1 MMSSTVLVFTG
12 LAISVPRAT
21 ANEVEAFFRLES
33 GTGAKILGKT
43 IIVDDRVENVYSTHE
58 PASYQVGNKGTLNLL
73 EGAVVDKV
81 IVEDSAVNAS
91 GATIREGMIIYDGKV
106 AISKTKIFNAGG
118 TGVASSTHKGPNQS
132 FFIGSV
138 AALEDSDVSGAGAG
152 GIVGNNSELHL
163 KNSKVF
169 GAFKDGLADGVRV
182 AGGGLFASS
191 GSSIEGEKDGVRL
204 RDYTGHIPEGVTLI
218 NTVVIQD
225 SVVKGQT
232 GAAIRVDTDR
242 QLADIK
248 ITDGSTLLAGNGKL
262 LEVTGVGKSLFKVD
276 NSILEGDLV
285 AEVASDLNITLQNQ
299 AQLTGDIIN
308 SNTLAINS
316 GAQWHMSGDHAVK
329 SLSMDGG
336 GVRFSEAGFHT
347 LSLGELSGT
356 GTFGMRV
363 DMDEGLGDL
372 LSVNGQANGNFG
384 LRVRNTGVEVVS
396 PDMQPLMIVHTE
408 GGDAQFGLIGGRV
421 DLGAYSYLLEQQGN
435 DWFIVGD
442 GRTTS
447 PSTNSALALY
457 NAAPS
462 IWKSELSTLRTR
474 MGEIRNGGASGGWMR
489 AYGNRLNATT
499 GDGVDY
505 RQQTSGLSL
514 GADAP
519 VDVRNGQLL
528 FGVLGGYSKSD
539 LDLSHGTKG
548 KVNSYYVGAYGTWLL
563 EDGYYLDGVLKLNRF
578 RNKADVAMSDAT
590 KAKGDY
596 NNNGIGGSLEFGRHI
611 KLADDYFLEPFAQ
624 VSSVVIQGDDY
635 RLNNGLEAK
644 NQRTQSVLGKVGTS
658 VGRNIPLRDGGVL
671 QPYVRVAM
679 AQEFSRNNDVE
690 VNDSRFD
697 NSLFGS
703 RAELGAGVSVS
714 LSERVQVHADFDY
727 MKGKRVEQPWGAN
740 VGLRIAF

>member
-1 MMSSTVLVFTG
+1 MVVCMGCSPLMASPRLEHIEGWTRSINASSPVDSFKVTKNGLLRSDGATINSVWLEGSRLRLGGNTLVQDKIIAAAGSDVIIQDSRLIYDTGQADISLVLQGGSRATIDNSTVHGAGGGGITVAHASSLILNNTDVTALPGPTELPGHEGWAVGVFGSEVSALAGSYLKGHSNGVWFSRPGYVGADDPRWHHGRLIVDNSTVAGVNGAAILVHDYRDEETF
-12 LAISVPRAT
+12 A
-21 ANEVEAFFRLES
+21 E
-33 GTGAKILGKT
+33 
-43 IIVDDRVENVYSTHE
+43 IIVRNGSELFG
-58 PASYQVGNKGTLNLL
+58 GNGNLL
-73 EGAVVDKV
+73 EAFQNSRVKFTVDSSV
-81 IVEDSAVNAS
+81 LN
-91 GATIREGMIIYDGKV
+91 GNLV
-106 AISKTKIFNAGG
+106 ADD
-118 TGVASSTHKGPNQS
+118 SSTLN
-132 FFIGSV
+132 
-138 AALEDSDVSGAGAG
+138 
-152 GIVGNNSELHL
+152 
-163 KNSKVF
+163 
-169 GAFKDGLADGVRV
+169 
-182 AGGGLFASS
+182 
-191 GSSIEGEKDGVRL
+191 
-204 RDYTGHIPEGVTLI
+204 
-218 NTVVIQD
+218 VI
-225 SVVKGQT
+225 
-232 GAAIRVDTDR
+232 
-242 QLADIK
+242 
-248 ITDGSTLLAGNGKL
+248 
-262 LEVTGVGKSLFKVD
+262 
-276 NSILEGDLV
+276 
-285 AEVASDLNITLQNQ
+285 LQNK
-299 AQLTGDIIN
+299 AQLTGDISN
-308 SNTLAINS
+308 GNTLAINS
-316 GAQWHMSGDHAVK
+316 GARWQMAGANEIK

-336 GVRFSEAGFHT
+336 GVHFSEAGFHT
-347 LSLGELSGT
+347 LSLGELSGN
-356 GTFGMRV
+356 GAFAMRV
-363 DMDEGLGDL
+363 DLDRGVGDML
-372 LSVNGQANGNFG
+372 KVNGQANGNFG
-384 LRVRNTGVEVVS
+384 LRVRNSGVEAVS

-408 GGDAQFGLIGGRV
+408 GGDAQFSLIGGRV

-447 PSTNSALALY
+447 PSTNTALALY

-474 MGEIRNGGASGGWMR
+474 MGEIRNGGTSGGWMR

-499 GDGVDY
+499 GDGIDY

-519 VDVRNGQLL
+519 VDVSNGQLL

-590 KAKGDY
+590 KAKGNY
-596 NNNGIGGSLEFGRHI
+596 TNTGIGGSLEFGRHI

-624 VSSVVIQGDDY
+624 FSTVVIQGDDY

-644 NQRTQSVLGKVGTS
+644 NQRTRSVLGKVGTS
-658 VGRNIPLRDGGVL
+658 AGRNIPLKDGGVL